1 MSYAQPRA
9 AGAGNRPGGRPA
21 TLSAQALLALVVAG
35 GLATI
40 YLWWHN
46 QPPDLSN
53 LAAWLTGAGRLTGL
67 LAGYLIAVQ
76 LLLMS
81 RVPLID
87 RGVGADRLSRWHAMV
102 GRYTISLIVAHTL
115 LIIWGYAAAAHHGVV
130 SQTGTLIADYPDV
143 LMATVALFLF
153 VGIAVVS
160 ARAARRRLRY
170 ETWYYLHLYTYLALG
185 LAFAHVFADGNEFRT
200 HTTARVA
207 WATLYIGVAV
217 ILFTYRFLLPLRNA
231 LRHQMQVVNVRHE
244 GPGVTSLHIAG
255 RRLEQLPAEPGQFF
269 RWRFLTRDGWWQSH
283 PFSLSAVPHNRML
296 RITVK
301 TLGDYTAA
309 LQKTKPGTRVI
320 AEGPYGA
327 VTPDKRGNRRVLL
340 LAGGVGITA
349 TRALAEAFA
358 GGAPHEVVLLYRV
371 NAEKEIVFRDEFSRL
386 CEQGGL
392 DVHYLIGP
400 PGSPGDVLVAD
411 RLLATVPDLR
421 DREVF
426 VCGPAGFVDTAV
438 RCLHGLGVP
447 QDNIHLEH
455 FSF

>member
-1 MSYAQPRA
+1 VSYAEPRA
-9 AGAGNRPGGRPA
+9 TGARGGGRPV
-21 TLSAQALLALVVAG
+21 TVSAQALWVAIVAG

-40 YLWWHN
+40 WLWWHD
-46 QPPDLSN
+46 QPADLSN
-53 LAAWLTGAGRLTGL
+53 AAAWLTGAGRLTGL

-81 RVPLID
+81 RAPVID
-87 RGVGADRLSRWHAMV
+87 RGVGADRLSRWHAMT

-115 LIIWGYAAAAHHGVV
+115 LIIWGYAAAAHAGVV
-130 SQTGTLIADYPDV
+130 SQTGTLLSRYPDV
-143 LMATVALFLF
+143 LMATVALGLFL
-153 VGIAVVS
+153 GIAVVS
-160 ARAARRRLRY
+160 AHAARARLRY

-185 LAFAHVFADGNEFRT
+185 LSFAHVFADGNEFRT
-200 HTTARVA
+200 HPGARIA
-207 WATLYIGVAV
+207 WATLYIGVAAV
-217 ILFTYRFLLPLRNA
+217 LFTYRVALPVRNA
-231 LRHQMQVVNVRHE
+231 LRHQMQVVTVRRE
-244 GPGVTSLHIAG
+244 APGVTSLHIAG
-255 RRLEQLPAEPGQFF
+255 RRLEQLRAEPGQFF

-283 PFSLSAVPHNRML
+283 PFSLSAVPHDRML

-301 TLGDYTAA
+301 SLGDYTAA
-309 LQKTKPGTRVI
+309 LQKVRPGTRVV

-371 NAEKEIVFRDEFSRL
+371 NQEKEVVFRQELDRL
-386 CEQGGL
+386 AESGGL
-392 DVHYLIGP
+392 DVRYLVGP
-400 PGSPGDVLVAD
+400 PGSAADVLVAD
-411 RLLATVPDLR
+411 RLRVAVPDLA

-426 VCGPAGFVDTAV
+426 VCGPAGFVDVAV

-447 QDNIHLEH
+447 GENIHLEH